1 MTNKLDLLRTALM
14 IIDMQNDFLHP
25 DGFVMK
31 HKSLLGFKAEL
42 MASSIPNV
50 CRLLD
55 EARAKS
61 LKVIHI
67 FGAWEPDF
75 SDAAI
80 PISLPPEIEEKNLLI
95 KGSWGAEIIKE
106 LTPEKGEY
114 IVCKKGYGA
123 FFQTHLDRLLR
134 NLNIEM
140 LIICGIMTNVCVET
154 TAREAIALGY
164 KIILTSDATATV
176 DEEMHRATLKTI
188 GMFFGEVK
196 STEEVIESLSSG

>member
-1 MTNKLDLLRTALM
+1 MTDKLDLSRTALM

-61 LKVIHI
+61 LKAIHI

-80 PISLPPEIEEKNLLI
+80 PISLPLEIEEKNLLI

-106 LTPEKGEY
+106 LTPEKGEH

-123 FFQTHLDRLLR
+123 FFQTHLDRLFR

-164 KIILTSDATATV
+164 KIIFTSDATATV